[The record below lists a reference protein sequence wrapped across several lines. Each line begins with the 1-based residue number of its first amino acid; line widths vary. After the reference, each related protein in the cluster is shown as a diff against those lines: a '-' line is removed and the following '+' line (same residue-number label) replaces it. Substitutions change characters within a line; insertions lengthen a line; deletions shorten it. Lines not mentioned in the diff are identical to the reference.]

1 MMDGMD
7 LIVIVFALV
16 ITLLIEVPYVALV
29 MKYRPVKNILGINV
43 FTNVLIN
50 TILYVF
56 NESDHTFII
65 WLVFELIFIPVAE
78 WWFYINTDM
87 NGLSKKRII
96 INTYIAN
103 SLSAGIGV
111 VLTELLYE
119 MIYYM

>member
-1 MMDGMD
+1 MDGMD

-16 ITLLIEVPYVALV
+16 ITRLIEVPYVALV

-56 NESDHTFII
+56 NESDHTFVI

-96 INTYIAN
+96 INTYLAN
-103 SLSAGIGV
+103 SISAGIRV
-111 VLTELLYE
+111 VLPELFYE
-119 MIYYM
+119 MIYYL

>member
-1 MMDGMD
+1 MDGMD

-56 NESDHTFII
+56 NESDYTFVI

-103 SLSAGIGV
+103 SISAGIGV

>member
-1 MMDGMD
+1 MDGMD

-56 NESDHTFII
+56 NESDYTFVI

-111 VLTELLYE
+111 VLTELFYE

>member
-1 MMDGMD
+1 MDGMD

-56 NESDHTFII
+56 NESDYTFVI

-103 SLSAGIGV
+103 SISAGIGV
-111 VLTELLYE
+111 VLTELFYE
-119 MIYYM
+119 MIYSM

>member
-1 MMDGMD
+1 MDGMD

-56 NESDHTFII
+56 NESDYTFVI

-103 SLSAGIGV
+103 SISAGIGV
-111 VLTELLYE
+111 VLTELFYE

>member
-1 MMDGMD
+1 MDGMD

-56 NESDHTFII
+56 NESDHTFVI

-103 SLSAGIGV
+103 SISAGIGV
-111 VLTELLYE
+111 VLTELFYE

>member
-1 MMDGMD
+1 MDGMD

-65 WLVFELIFIPVAE
+65 WLVLELIFIPVAE

-103 SLSAGIGV
+103 SISAGIGV
-111 VLTELLYE
+111 VLTELFYE

>member
-1 MMDGMD
+1 MDGMD

-56 NESDHTFII
+56 NESDYTFVI

-103 SLSAGIGV
+103 SISAGIGV
-111 VLTELLYE
+111 VPTELLYE
-119 MIYYM
+119 MIYSM

>member
-1 MMDGMD
+1 MDGMD

-56 NESDHTFII
+56 NESDYTFVI

-119 MIYYM
+119 MIYSM

>member
-1 MMDGMD
+1 MDGMD

-56 NESDHTFII
+56 NESDHTFVI

-103 SLSAGIGV
+103 SISAGIGV

-119 MIYYM
+119 MIYSM

>member
-1 MMDGMD
+1 MDGMD

>member
-1 MMDGMD
+1 MVD
-7 LIVIVFALV
+7 LLVIVFAVV
-16 ITLLIEVPYVALV
+16 ITLLIEVPYVKFV
-29 MKYRPVKNILGINV
+29 MKYRPVRNIIGINV

-56 NESDHTFII
+56 NESDYTFVI
-65 WLVFELIFIPVAE
+65 WLVFELVFIPVAE

-103 SLSAGIGV
+103 SISAGIGV
-111 VLTELLYE
+111 VLTELFYE

>member
-1 MMDGMD
+1 MNGMD

-56 NESDHTFII
+56 NESDYTFVI

-103 SLSAGIGV
+103 SISAGIGV
-111 VLTELLYE
+111 VLTELFYE

>member
-1 MMDGMD
+1 MNGMD

-56 NESDHTFII
+56 NESDYTFVI

-103 SLSAGIGV
+103 SISAGIGV

-119 MIYYM
+119 MIYSM

>member
-1 MMDGMD
+1 MDGMD

-56 NESDHTFII
+56 NESDYTFVI

-103 SLSAGIGV
+103 SISAGIGV

-119 MIYYM
+119 MIYSM